1 MTINSKLPFFRFDS
15 LSFIHSV
22 KSIFFTLISIYI
34 FPRMGADYYKVLGIQ
49 KGANEDQIKKA
60 YRKMA
65 LKSTSCALKQQ

>member
-1 MTINSKLPFFRFDS
+1 M
-15 LSFIHSV
+15 
-22 KSIFFTLISIYI
+22 YI

-65 LKSTSCALKQQ
+65 LKYHPDKVLAQNTITQRYA